1 MSNEKVIEMVEAENN
16 SQENVVETKEKKKL
30 RDTKVGGF
38 FYRHR
43 KIGYAIGGGAVALM
57 GLYMAEKHKIKKNA
71 AEAQAEAERAEQV
84 ENWFQNILLEA
95 HESSGNEP
103 AVDVEITPAENE

>member
-16 SQENVVETKEKKKL
+16 SQENVVETKTKFRDKAKAWWGRNKKKVL
-30 RDTKVGGF
+30 IGAGVVLAAGGMTATK
-38 FYRHR
+38 
-43 KIGYAIGGGAVALM
+43 AI
-57 GLYMAEKHKIKKNA
+57 KDHKNA
-71 AEAQAEAERAEQV
+71 AEAQAEAERTELA
-84 ENWFQNILLEA
+84 ENWFQNSLLEA